1 MSTGKHQPE
10 NTASGSFVQVSKK
23 CRASTISLKAD
34 SARRTLQTRQR
45 RPTLRTKFKKIE
57 LKLSRTGIK
66 DMGGGN
72 GPDKN
77 KRTKPESLTHCN
89 KTEKKEAKT
98 QVVRELS

>member
-66 DMGGGN
+66 DMGGETVQIKIREQN
-72 GPDKN
+72 Q
-77 KRTKPESLTHCN
+77 RVSHTATKQ
-89 KTEKKEAKT
+89 KKKK
-98 QVVRELS
+98 QKLK